1 MKFSR
6 PQERRFSIEKVRLP
20 LVALIDVILF
30 LLIYFVMAG
39 SLAAQESQQAASLQ
53 AERQKAGPGSDLA
66 AQVLFVEGKAGE
78 TRFRIG
84 DRVMRDR
91 ASLTAILKQ
100 LPKDNGIRVRV
111 ANDTTVEAAAAALQ
125 AVIDAGFQRRTYVPA
140 H

>member
-39 SLAAQESQQAASLQ
+39 SLAARESELSAALQ
-53 AERQKAGPGSDLA
+53 TEKAGRGPGSDLA
-66 AQVLFVEGKAGE
+66 PQVLFVEGKPGE

-84 DRVMRDR
+84 ERVVKDRPG
-91 ASLTAILKQ
+91 LTTVLKQ
-100 LPKDNGIRVRV
+100 LPKENGIRVRV
-111 ANDTTVEAAAAALQ
+111 GGETAVESAAAALQ
-125 AVIDAGFQRRTYVPA
+125 ACRDAGFQRVSYVPA